1 MDRLKCTLSKPIT
14 LSGSLS
20 KLQTLSGI
28 LTLKTVGSSYPDYTG
43 DTVIIP
49 TTSDQLLETSN
60 KIIRDDILVEKIPI
74 FETSNEYGV
83 TFIIAS

>member
-1 MDRLKCTLSKPIT
+1 MDRLKGTLSKPIT

-20 KLQTLSGI
+20 KPQALSGT
-28 LTLKTVGSSYPDYTG
+28 LNLKTIGSDFPDYTG

-60 KIIRDDILVEKIPI
+60 KIVRDDILVEKIPI

>member
-1 MDRLKCTLSKPIT
+1 MDRLKGTLSKPIT

-20 KLQTLSGI
+20 KPQTLSGT
-28 LTLKTVGSSYPDYTG
+28 LVLKTIGSDFPDYIG

-60 KIIRDDILVEKIPI
+60 KIVRDDILVGKIPI